1 MKEVTQCSK
10 TREKGGKRGPGTE
23 IESKAD
29 EGEADEEKAGN
40 RKGEKAAIKDCF
52 KEGREEGRKDGETE
66 KRGAEVTLWY
76 ERDGEQDRDREGKK
90 EH

>member
-52 KEGREEGRKDGETE
+52 KEGREEGRKEGWRNRK
-66 KRGAEVTLWY
+66 KRG
-76 ERDGEQDRDREGKK
+76 
-90 EH
+90 